1 MVEPANAEAMN
12 NPSQCAL
19 IRSTTGAPLRVL
31 LALMLAAGS
40 AASVRAQA
48 NPQWHGYHS
57 GSNPY
62 DYSLSFSDASSATS
76 PIGSVWY
83 AWVPGAFDLP
93 ATPLNA
99 SAPAGWTATVDDNSI
114 QFIASSAA
122 NDIKPG
128 QTLSGFSYHA
138 AFSPAQLVADPD
150 AGISVAYAGPLE
162 SDAGQTFAVQAV
174 PEPST
179 LMLLISGAAGLFLA
193 RPGLGRRLL

>member
-1 MVEPANAEAMN
+1 MN
-12 NPSQCAL
+12 NPSQRAL
-19 IRSTTGAPLRVL
+19 IRSTTGTPLRVL

-40 AASVRAQA
+40 AASVRAQGQLA
-48 NPQWHGYHS
+48 SGTVAGS
-57 GSNPY
+57 GSSPY

-83 AWVPGAFDLP
+83 AWVPGAFYLP

-99 SAPAGWTATVDDNSI
+99 SAPAGWTATIDDNSI

-138 AFSPAQLVADPD
+138 TFSPAQLVADPD

-162 SDAGQTFAVQAV
+162 SDAGQTFTVQAV

-193 RPGLGRRLL
+193 RPGPGRRPLWRAP